1 MEDTS
6 VYTASAIMKKNTWI
20 LVGFVALKF
29 LLQYILISSEYDLQ
43 RDEYLHLDQ
52 AHHLAWGYLS
62 VPPVTSWI
70 SSIIYLLGNSVF
82 WVKFFPA
89 LFGALTLVVVW
100 KAIAALNGNRYALI
114 LGATSVLFSAL
125 LRLNTLYQPNSLD
138 VLCWTTFYFI
148 LIKYFHT
155 EKPKWLY
162 AAAIVF
168 AFGFLNKYNI
178 AFLMLGLLPAIL
190 LSPQRKVFLKKEL
203 YFALLLA
210 VILIAPN
217 ILWQYANG
225 FPVIHHLNELAETQ
239 LVNVNRLGFLTSQLS
254 FFIGSL
260 FVILSGLYGLLF
272 YKPFQNY
279 RLFFST
285 LFFTLIVFLYFR
297 AKDYYAIGLYPIYI
311 AFGSVYLASILKAE
325 SKKYWR
331 WAAVAI
337 PVVFFIPMYQ
347 FTFPNKSPEY
357 IIKHSST
364 YKKLGM
370 LRWEDGKDH
379 LIPQDYADMLGWKEL
394 ALKVDAIY
402 PNLPNA
408 NETLV
413 LCDNYGQ
420 AGAINYYTK
429 AGIKA
434 TSFSADYINWFD
446 LDQKYTNLIR
456 IKDYEEEDDEFKKT
470 SPYFDTAVIADSITN
485 SYAREF
491 KTKIFVFT
499 GAKIDVN
506 KRIKSEIE
514 EVTNYYYN

>member
-1 MEDTS
+1 MNS
-6 VYTASAIMKKNTWI
+6 QLSALMKKNTWI
-20 LVGFVALKF
+20 LVGFIALKF
-29 LLQYILISSEYDLQ
+29 LLQYILISSEYELQ

-52 AHHLAWGYLS
+52 AQHLAWGYQS

-89 LFGALTLVVVW
+89 LFGALTIVVVW
-100 KAIAALNGNRYALI
+100 NAIKELNGNRFALI
-114 LGATSVLFSAL
+114 LGATCVLFSAL

-162 AAAIVF
+162 AAAVVF

-178 AFLMLGLLPAIL
+178 AFLMLGFLPALL
-190 LSPQRKVFLKKEL
+190 LSPQRKIFLKREL
-203 YFALLLA
+203 YLAVLLA

-217 ILWQYANG
+217 ILWQYDNG

-239 LVNVNRLGFLTSQLS
+239 LVNVNRLGFLKSQLS

-260 FVILSGLYGLLF
+260 FVLITGLYGLLF
-272 YKPFQNY
+272 YKPFQKH
-279 RLFFST
+279 RPFFGT

-311 AFGSVYLASILKAE
+311 AFGSVYLSTILKAGR
-325 SKKYWR
+325 KKYWR
-331 WAAVAI
+331 WAAIAI
-337 PVVFFIPMYQ
+337 PVIFFIPMYQ

-357 IIKHSST
+357 MIQHSST

-370 LRWEDGKDH
+370 LRWEDGEDH

-394 ALKVDAIY
+394 ALKVDALY
-402 PNLPNA
+402 TDLPNA

-429 AGIKA
+429 TDIKA
-434 TSFSADYINWFD
+434 TSFSADYVDWFD

-456 IKDYEEEDDEFKKT
+456 IKDYSEKEEEFKKT

-485 SYAREF
+485 PYAREF
-491 KTKIFVFT
+491 NTKIFVFT
-499 GAKIDVN
+499 GAKLDIN
-506 KRIKSEIE
+506 KRIKNEIE
-514 EVTNYYYN
+514 AVKNDRTK